1 MVAWKFLLASAA
13 LASDQ
18 CEDQTALLQSHLAS
32 HKSALGSSQAESLLN
47 FPKMATLNDPTKR
60 KMALAQFEE
69 TAMELAKNKAGIT
82 DTVVEV
88 CEETAELLEST
99 VLAAIVNEHDVD
111 QAMLNSAYAAFAPI
125 EETRAG
131 MAEIISSATG
141 NVQGRIQ
148 EHTMCRTDEN
158 AQCVTAGHC
167 EEECERLTE
176 LEELTKVELEVIDH
190 EVHDHFCHGDE
201 YITTS
206 TMEQH
211 ETNRAE
217 FQAYIDK
224 LAELTAL
231 QAEMNLQ
238 CSLCQASETNH
249 TESRTVCN
257 TMQQELEAAACNDL
271 HVGAG
276 DLEVYLTSF
285 HAARGR
291 YESTRASVM
300 IMEADRKV
308 EWDTLTRVICL
319 LMTLTNPDDGAASSD
334 ETAAAIAACQP
345 LDADTGIGSHVDTS
359 HLDIE
364 YHTLP
369 DPLGLPDLP
378 VNPCT
383 DEFIQMAYVGTP
395 TCAPYDTEYDHGI
408 VIECTCFAEAY
419 VIQPYGFPHELG
431 PFLLF
436 DTGFSF
442 DAEGFQLIN
451 NGQDWSVHV
460 DADSSYTG
468 RLSMFAAITLPDLD
482 AAFGVSV
489 AQVAWAYPDP
499 QGTAEMIALHGEDY
513 TETMQQRFLRTG
525 GYVYLNAEGVPVAL
539 KEISPSATNS
549 LGQNPELTLYF
560 GDGRPITEAQALA
573 ACPRGYN
580 QLTLSSIIEAG
591 GEAYCWNFDATI
603 DFCGHGCFLYR
614 TTSGYVGFPVTD
626 APDSWLID
634 NLDGATYIPA
644 TDQYGATPVAMITG
658 QAPQEAPANIVRSWD
673 NDPSE
678 VGAEAPLD
686 EVSVGLADPVE

>member
-32 HKSALGSSQAESLLN
+32 HKSALGSNQAETLLN

-125 EETRAG
+125 EEARSA
-131 MAEIISSATG
+131 MADTISSATG
-141 NVQGRIQ
+141 SVQGRI
-148 EHTMCRTDEN
+148 ETHRVCRADEN
-158 AQCVTAGHC
+158 VRCVTAGHC

-176 LEELTKVELEVIDH
+176 LEELTAVELEVIH
-190 EVHDHFCHGDE
+190 NEIFTSFCRVGENGEIIHGE
-201 YITTS
+201 TS

-211 ETNRAE
+211 ETNRAQ
-217 FQAYIDK
+217 FDAYIAK

-231 QAEMNLQ
+231 QAEMDLQ
-238 CSLCQASETNH
+238 CSLCQAAESNH
-249 TESRTVCN
+249 TVSRTECN
-257 TMQQELEAAACNDL
+257 TIQQELEAAACNDL

-276 DLEVYLTSF
+276 ELEVYLTSF
-285 HAARGR
+285 NAARAR

-345 LDADTGIGSHVDTS
+345 LDAVTGLGSHVDTS

-383 DEFIQMAYVGTP
+383 DSFIEMAYAGTP
-395 TCAPYDTEYDHGI
+395 TCAPYDTDYDHG
-408 VIECTCFAEAY
+408 VVTECTCFAAEPAIP
-419 VIQPYGFPHELG
+419 VSGFPHELG

-451 NGQDWSVHV
+451 NGQDWSVQV
-460 DADSSYTG
+460 DSSGSSYTG
-468 RLSMFAAITLPDLD
+468 RLSMFAAVTLPALD
-482 AAFGVSV
+482 EAFGVSV

-499 QGTAEMIALHGEDY
+499 QGTAEMIALHGVDY

-525 GYVYLNAEGVPVAL
+525 GYVYLNAAGVPVAL

-549 LGQNPELTLYF
+549 LAQNPELTLYF
-560 GDGRPITEAQALA
+560 GDPQIITEAQALA

-580 QLTLSSIIEAG
+580 QVTLSSIIEGG
-591 GEAYCWNFDATI
+591 GEAYCWNFDATL
-603 DFCGHGCFLYR
+603 DLCPAGCFLYR
-614 TTSGYVGFPVTD
+614 TTSGYLGFPVTD
-626 APDSWLID
+626 APDSWLTD
-634 NLDGATYIPA
+634 PLNGAAYLPA
-644 TDQYGATPVAMITG
+644 TDQYGANPVSMITD
-658 QAPQEAPANIVRSWD
+658 QTPQEVPANIAESW
-673 NDPSE
+673 E
-678 VGAEAPLD
+678 VQGWE
-686 EVSVGLADPVE
+686 DPVQ